1 MADEAGR
8 ATTPDTDVTFCAT
21 HPGVET
27 ALQCGKC
34 GKYICPRCM
43 VQTPVGARC
52 RECARLRRIPTY
64 HIPSAFLLRGAAAAL
79 VAGGIAGAGW
89 WLFDPLTGFFFGA
102 PMGLAVG
109 YLVGEAVSLATNRK
123 AGPPLQLLAGAGV
136 VLAFLVRN
144 LALGEVLPRNDVAAL
159 IAVVIAVMVAIGRV
173 RF

>member
-1 MADEAGR
+1 MAEEPARAVPSEAE
-8 ATTPDTDVTFCAT
+8 TTYCAT

-27 ALQCGKC
+27 ALRCGKC
-34 GKYICPRCM
+34 GKYICPRCL

-64 HIPSAFLLRGAAAAL
+64 HIPASFLLRGAAAAL
-79 VAGGIAGAGW
+79 VAGGVTGGAW

-123 AGPPLQLLAGAGV
+123 AGPPLQLMAGAGV
-136 VLAFLVRN
+136 VLAFFVRN
-144 LALGEVLPRNDVAAL
+144 LALGDVLPRNDVAAL

>member
-1 MADEAGR
+1 MSDEAAP
-8 ATTPDTDVTFCAT
+8 ATASDTDVTYCAA

-27 ALQCGKC
+27 ALRCGKC
-34 GKYICPRCM
+34 GTYICPRCL

-64 HIPSAFLLRGAAAAL
+64 HIPAAFLLRGAVAAL
-79 VAGGIAGAGW
+79 VAGGVAGAGW

-109 YLVGEAVSLATNRK
+109 YLVREAVSLATNRK

-136 VLAFLVRN
+136 LLAFFVRN
-144 LALGEVLPRNDVAAL
+144 VALGEVLPRDDVAAL
-159 IAVVIAVMVAIGRV
+159 IAVIIAVMVAIGRV

>member
-1 MADEAGR
+1 MADEPGR
-8 ATTPDTDVTFCAT
+8 AVASEAETTYCAT
-21 HPGVET
+21 HPDVET
-27 ALQCGKC
+27 ALQCGRC
-34 GKYICPRCM
+34 GKYICPRCL

-64 HIPSAFLLRGAAAAL
+64 HIPAAFLLRGAAAAL
-79 VAGGIAGAGW
+79 VAGAVAGGGW

-123 AGPPLQLLAGAGV
+123 AGPPLQLMAGAGV
-136 VLAFLVRN
+136 VLAFFVRN
-144 LALGEVLPRNDVAAL
+144 LALGELLPRNDVAAL
-159 IAVVIAVMVAIGRV
+159 IAVIIAVMVAIGRV

>member
-1 MADEAGR
+1 MTDEAVR
-8 ATTPDTDVTFCAT
+8 ATTSDTGVTYCAT
-21 HPGVET
+21 HPNVET

-34 GKYICPRCM
+34 GTYICPRCL

-64 HIPSAFLLRGAAAAL
+64 HIPAPFLLRGAAAAL
-79 VAGGIAGAGW
+79 VAGAVAGAGW

-123 AGPPLQLLAGAGV
+123 AGPPLQVLAAVGV
-136 VLAFLVRN
+136 VLAFFVRN
-144 LALGEVLPRNDVAAL
+144 VAVGEILPRNDVAAL